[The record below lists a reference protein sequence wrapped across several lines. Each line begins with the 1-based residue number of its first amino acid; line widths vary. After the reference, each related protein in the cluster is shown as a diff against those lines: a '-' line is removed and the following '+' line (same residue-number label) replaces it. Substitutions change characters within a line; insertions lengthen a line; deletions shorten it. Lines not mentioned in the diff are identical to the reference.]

1 MQKSDGKGVRNQN
14 FCRRYMH
21 IAPKRVKS
29 LQIETSKKKP
39 EGRSRT
45 LYVHTEVFLCF
56 KRILKTL
63 SAIEAKL
70 DLK

>member
-1 MQKSDGKGVRNQN
+1 MTGKGSEIKIFADVICTLPQS
-14 FCRRYMH
+14 
-21 IAPKRVKS
+21 ASS
-29 LQIETSKKKP
+29 LCKLKLQKTK
-39 EGRSRT
+39 GRSRT